1 MTLPDALRTALENLS
16 THKLRSVLTMLGM
29 IFGVGAV
36 IAMLSIG
43 EGAEREAMA
52 MIERLGVR
60 NILVRD
66 VDMRDNEL
74 QEVRKTSPGVSPRD
88 AVAIA
93 DAVPGVEQTC
103 VRVEIEPFTVLADGR
118 TVEATANGVDAAF
131 AELTNLELSSGR
143 FLDPLDIRSHSQVCV
158 IGEGVRRELF
168 GYSEPIGQLLKVN
181 ELWLEVVGVLVGS
194 GGATSVQGVSV
205 GSTDFDIYLPV
216 STAIRKLDL
225 PLLEAPLDEIIVRL
239 EPDASPG
246 GAARLVD
253 QLLDRLHGGE
263 DDYELVVPEALLEQS
278 RKTQRLFNIVMGA
291 IAGISLLVGGI
302 GIANIMLAT
311 VFERTREIGVRRAV
325 GARREDIRTLFLME
339 SFTISAMGGLA
350 GVLLGVAISKV
361 VAASAGWSTVV
372 TLWSVVLAFG
382 VSMAVGIGSG
392 LYPAVRA
399 ANLNPIDAL
408 RWE

>member
-1 MTLPDALRTALENLS
+1 MNLGDAFRSALENLA
-16 THKLRSVLTMLGM
+16 THKLRSILTMLGM

-43 EGAEREAMA
+43 EGAEREALA

-66 VDMRDNEL
+66 VEMRDEDL
-74 QEVRKTSPGVSPRD
+74 REVRETSLGVSPRD

-93 DAVPGVEQTC
+93 DAFPEVEATC
-103 VRVEIEPFTVLADGR
+103 ARVVVEPFSVLADGR
-118 TVEATANGVDAAF
+118 TVKATAHGVGSAF
-131 AELTNLELSSGR
+131 AGLTKLEIADGR
-143 FLDPLDIRSHSQVCV
+143 FLDARDEAGHAQVCV
-158 IGEGVRRELF
+158 IGEAVRRELF
-168 GYSEPIGQLLKVN
+168 GWEEAVGRTLKVN
-181 ELWLEVVGVLVGS
+181 DLWLEVVGVLSGS
-194 GGATSVQGVSV
+194 GGASSVQGVVV

-216 STAIRKLDL
+216 STALRKLDL
-225 PLLEAPLDEIIVRL
+225 PPLEAPLDEIIVRL
-239 EPDASPG
+239 AEDASPSDT
-246 GAARLVD
+246 ARLIGE
-253 QLLDRLHGGE
+253 LLDRLHGGE
-263 DDYELVVPEALLEQS
+263 ADYELVVPEALLEQS

-325 GARREDIRTLFLME
+325 GARRVDIRTLFLME
-339 SFTISAMGGLA
+339 SFSISVLGGLI
-350 GVLLGVAISKV
+350 GVAAGVAIAKV
-361 VAASAGWSTVV
+361 VAVSAGWSTVV
-372 TLWSVVLAFG
+372 TAWSVLLAFG

-392 LYPAVRA
+392 LYPALRA

>member
-1 MTLPDALRTALENLS
+1 VTWGDALRTAIENLS

-43 EGAEREAMA
+43 EGAERQAMA

-66 VDMRDNEL
+66 VDMRDEEL
-74 QEVRKTSPGVSPRD
+74 QEVREKSPGVSPRD

-93 DAVPGVEQTC
+93 DAVPGVELTC
-103 VRVEIEPFTVLADGR
+103 SRVEIEPFTVLSDGR
-118 TVEATANGVDAAF
+118 TIKATAHGVDPTF
-131 AELTNLELSSGR
+131 AGLTNLELSRGR
-143 FLDPLDIRSHSQVCV
+143 FFDTVDSAGHAQVCV
-158 IGEGVRRELF
+158 IGEDVRRELF
-168 GYSEPIGQLLKVN
+168 GYEEAIGRVLKVN
-181 ELWLEVVGVLVGS
+181 QLWLEVIGVLVGS
-194 GGATSVQGVSV
+194 GGTSTVQGVAV
-205 GSTDFDIYLPV
+205 GSTDLSIYLPV
-216 STAIRKLDL
+216 TTASRKLDL

-239 EPDASPG
+239 DPDASPG
-246 GAARLVD
+246 ETAEIIDG
-253 QLLDRLHGGE
+253 LLSRLHGGE
-263 DDYELVVPEALLEQS
+263 NDYELVVPEALLEQS

-311 VFERTREIGVRRAV
+311 VFERTREIGVRRAM
-325 GARREDIRTLFLME
+325 GARQVDIRTLFLME
-339 SFTISAMGGLA
+339 SFAISVMGGLI
-350 GVLLGVAISKV
+350 GVIVGVVISKV
-361 VAASAGWSTVV
+361 VAVSAGWSTVV
-372 TLWSVVLAFG
+372 TLWSVILAFG

-392 LYPAVRA
+392 LYPALKA
-399 ANLNPIDAL
+399 AKLNPIDAL

>member
-1 MTLPDALRTALENLS
+1 MNLRDAFRSAFENLA
-16 THKLRSVLTMLGM
+16 THKLRSILTMLGM

-66 VDMRDNEL
+66 IDMRDEDL
-74 QEVRKTSPGVSPRD
+74 QEVRETSLGVSPRD
-88 AVAIA
+88 ATAIA
-93 DAVPGVEQTC
+93 DAVPGVELTC
-103 VRVEIEPFTVLADGR
+103 PRVTVMPFSVLSHGR
-118 TVEATANGVDAAF
+118 TVKATAHGVGSAF
-131 AELTNLELSSGR
+131 AELTNLSVGEGR
-143 FLDPLDIRSHSQVCV
+143 FLDRLDESEHAQVCV
-158 IGEGVRRELF
+158 IGESVRRELF
-168 GYSEPIGQLLKVN
+168 GYEEAVGRMLKVN
-181 ELWLEVVGVLVGS
+181 DLWLEVVGILPGS
-194 GGATSVQGVSV
+194 GGSSSVQGVGV
-205 GSTDFDIYLPV
+205 GSTDLDIYLPV

-225 PLLEAPLDEIIVRL
+225 PALEAPLDEIIVRL
-239 EPDASPG
+239 DADASPTE
-246 GAARLVD
+246 AAELVE

-263 DDYELVVPEALLEQS
+263 EDFELVVPEALLEQS

-325 GARREDIRTLFLME
+325 GAREVDIRTLFLME
-339 SFTISAMGGLA
+339 SFTISVLGGMVGVAMG
-350 GVLLGVAISKV
+350 VIISKV

-372 TLWSVVLAFG
+372 TLWSVILAFG

-392 LYPAVRA
+392 LYPALRA
-399 ANLNPIDAL
+399 AKLNPIDAL

>member
-1 MTLPDALRTALENLS
+1 MTLSDAFRSSLENLA
-16 THKLRSVLTMLGM
+16 THKLRSILTMLGM

-43 EGAEREAMA
+43 EGAEREALA

-66 VDMRDNEL
+66 VDMRDDEL
-74 QEVRKTSPGVSPRD
+74 QEVRENSPGVSPRD
-88 AVAIA
+88 AIAIA
-93 DAVPGVEQTC
+93 DAIPGVELTC
-103 VRVEIEPFTVLADGR
+103 ARVVVEPYSVLSHGR
-118 TVEATANGVDAAF
+118 TVKATVHGVGSAF
-131 AELTNLELSSGR
+131 ADLTNLRVAEGR
-143 FLDPLDIRSHSQVCV
+143 FLDAYDETRHAQVCV
-158 IGEGVRRELF
+158 IGESVHHDLF
-168 GYSEPIGQLLKVN
+168 GYEEAIGQVLKVN
-181 ELWLEVVGVLVGS
+181 DLWLEVVGVLSVS
-194 GGATSVQGVSV
+194 GGASSAQGVAV
-205 GSTDFDIYLPV
+205 ESTDLDIYLPV
-216 STAIRKLDL
+216 TTAIRKLDL
-225 PLLEAPLDEIIVRL
+225 PLLEAPLDEIVVRL
-239 EPDASPG
+239 APDASPSA
-246 GAARLVD
+246 AARLVD

-325 GARREDIRTLFLME
+325 GARQVDIRTLFLME
-339 SFTISAMGGLA
+339 SFSISVLGGLA
-350 GVLLGVAISKV
+350 GVAVGIGISKV
-361 VAASAGWSTVV
+361 VAVSAGWSTVV
-372 TLWSVVLAFG
+372 TPWSVILAFG
-382 VSMAVGIGSG
+382 VSMAVGIGAG
-392 LYPAVRA
+392 LYPAMRA

>member
-1 MTLPDALRTALENLS
+1 VTLGDAFAISIENLS

-43 EGAEREAMA
+43 EGAERQAME

-66 VDMRDNEL
+66 IDMRDEEL
-74 QEVRKTSPGVSPRD
+74 QEVRETSPGVSPRD

-93 DAVPGVEQTC
+93 DAIPGVERTC
-103 VRVEIEPFTVLADGR
+103 ARVEIEPYTVLSGGR
-118 TVEATANGVDAAF
+118 TVKATAHGVDAAF
-131 AELTNLELSSGR
+131 AGLTNLEVSIGR
-143 FLDPLDIRSHSQVCV
+143 FFDGLDVSRHAQVCV

-168 GYSEPIGQLLKVN
+168 GYEEAVGRVLKVN
-181 ELWLEVVGVLVGS
+181 GLWLEVIGVLAGS
-194 GGATSVQGVSV
+194 GGVSSVQGVAV
-205 GSTDFDIYLPV
+205 GSTDLDIYLPV

-225 PLLEAPLDEIIVRL
+225 PLLESPLDEIIVRL
-239 EPDASPG
+239 EPSASPG
-246 GAARLVD
+246 ETARLVD
-253 QLLDRLHGGE
+253 ELLGRLHGGE
-263 DDYELVVPEALLEQS
+263 EDFELVVPEALLEQS

-325 GARREDIRTLFLME
+325 GARRVDIRTLFLME
-339 SFTISAMGGLA
+339 SFTISVIGGLA
-350 GVLLGVAISKV
+350 GVVVGVVISKV
-361 VAASAGWSTVV
+361 VAVSAGWSTVV

-392 LYPAVRA
+392 LYPAQRA
-399 ANLNPIDAL
+399 AKLNPIDAL

>member
-1 MTLPDALRTALENLS
+1 MNLRDALRSAFENLA
-16 THKLRSVLTMLGM
+16 THKLRSILTMLGM

-66 VDMRDNEL
+66 IDMRDEDL
-74 QEVRKTSPGVSPRD
+74 QEVRETSLGVSQRD
-88 AVAIA
+88 ATAIA
-93 DAVPGVEQTC
+93 DAVPGVELTC
-103 VRVEIEPFTVLADGR
+103 PRVTVIPYSVLSNGR
-118 TVEATANGVDAAF
+118 TVNATAHGVGSVF
-131 AELTNLELSSGR
+131 ADLTNLTVAEGR
-143 FLDPLDIRSHSQVCV
+143 FLDKRDEAEHAQVCV
-158 IGEGVRRELF
+158 IGDGIRRELF
-168 GYSEPIGQLLKVN
+168 GYEAPIGRVVKVN
-181 ELWLEVVGVLVGS
+181 DLWLEVVGILSGS
-194 GGATSVQGVSV
+194 GGSSVQGVAV
-205 GSTDFDIYLPV
+205 GSTDLDIYLPA

-225 PLLEAPLDEIIVRL
+225 PALEAPLDEIIVRL
-239 EPDASPG
+239 DADASPTE
-246 GAARLVD
+246 AAKLVE

-263 DDYELVVPEALLEQS
+263 EDFELVVPEALLEQS

-325 GARREDIRTLFLME
+325 GAREVDIRTLFLME
-339 SFTISAMGGLA
+339 SFTISVLGGLVGVAMG
-350 GVLLGVAISKV
+350 VIISKV

-372 TLWSVVLAFG
+372 TAWSVILAFG

-392 LYPAVRA
+392 LYPALRA
-399 ANLNPIDAL
+399 AKLNPIDAL

>member
-1 MTLPDALRTALENLS
+1 VTLRDAFAIAIENLS

-43 EGAEREAMA
+43 EGAERQAME
-52 MIERLGVR
+52 MIDRLGVR

-66 VDMRDNEL
+66 VEMRDEEL
-74 QEVRKTSPGVSPRD
+74 QEVRETSPGVSPRD

-93 DAVPGVEQTC
+93 DAIPGVERTC
-103 VRVEIEPFTVLADGR
+103 ARVEIEPYTVLSGGR
-118 TVEATANGVDAAF
+118 TVKATAHGVDAAF
-131 AELTNLELSSGR
+131 AGLTNLEVHVGR
-143 FLDPLDIRSHSQVCV
+143 FFDELDVSRHAQVCV

-168 GYSEPIGQLLKVN
+168 GYEEAIGRVLKVN
-181 ELWLEVVGVLVGS
+181 ELWIEVIGVLAGS
-194 GGATSVQGVSV
+194 GGVSSVQGVAV
-205 GSTDFDIYLPV
+205 GSTDLDIYLPV

-239 EPDASPG
+239 ESSASPG
-246 GAARLVD
+246 ETARLVD
-253 QLLDRLHGGE
+253 ELVGRLHGGE
-263 DDYELVVPEALLEQS
+263 EDFELVVPEALLEQS

-325 GARREDIRTLFLME
+325 GARRVDIRTLFLME
-339 SFTISAMGGLA
+339 SFTISVIGGLA
-350 GVLLGVAISKV
+350 GVVVGVVISKV
-361 VAASAGWSTVV
+361 VAVSAGWSTVV

-392 LYPAVRA
+392 LYPAQRA
-399 ANLNPIDAL
+399 AKLNPIDAL

>member
-1 MTLPDALRTALENLS
+1 MTLADAFRTAVENLA
-16 THKLRSVLTMLGM
+16 THKLRSMLTMLGM

-60 NILVRD
+60 NVLVRD
-66 VDMRDNEL
+66 VDMRDDEL
-74 QEVRKTSPGVSPRD
+74 QEVRETSLGVSRRD

-103 VRVEIEPFTVLADGR
+103 ARVEIEPYTVLSGGR
-118 TVEATANGVDAAF
+118 TVDATAHGVDAAF
-131 AELTNLELSSGR
+131 AELTSLKVASGR
-143 FLDPLDIRSHSQVCV
+143 FIDAVDVRNHAQVCV
-158 IGEGVRRELF
+158 IGDGVRRELF
-168 GYSEPIGQLLKVN
+168 GYSGPIGHVVKIN
-181 ELWLEVVGVLVGS
+181 ELWLEVVGVL
-194 GGATSVQGVSV
+194 GGAGGAASVQGVTV
-205 GSTDFDIYLPV
+205 GSSDLDIYLPV

-225 PLLEAPLDEIIVRL
+225 PALEAPLDEIIVRL
-239 EPDASPG
+239 TADASPAE
-246 GAARLVD
+246 AARLID

-263 DDYELVVPEALLEQS
+263 EDYELVVPEALLEQS
-278 RKTQRLFNIVMGA
+278 RRTQRLFNIVMGA

-311 VFERTREIGVRRAV
+311 VFERTREIGVRRAM
-325 GARREDIRTLFLME
+325 GARRDDIRTLFLME
-339 SFTISAMGGLA
+339 SFAISVLGGVA
-350 GVLLGVAISKV
+350 GVVLGLVISKL

-392 LYPAVRA
+392 LYPALRA

>member
-1 MTLPDALRTALENLS
+1 MNLRDALRSAFENLA
-16 THKLRSVLTMLGM
+16 THTLRSILTMLGM

-66 VDMRDNEL
+66 IDMRDEDL
-74 QEVRKTSPGVSPRD
+74 QEVRETSLGVSQRD
-88 AVAIA
+88 ATAIA
-93 DAVPGVEQTC
+93 DAVPGVELTC
-103 VRVEIEPFTVLADGR
+103 PRVTVIPYSVLSNGR
-118 TVEATANGVDAAF
+118 TVKATAHGVGSVF
-131 AELTNLELSSGR
+131 ADLTNLTVAEGR
-143 FLDPLDIRSHSQVCV
+143 FLDKRDEAEHAQVCV
-158 IGEGVRRELF
+158 IGDGIRRELF
-168 GYSEPIGQLLKVN
+168 GYEEPIGRVVKVN
-181 ELWLEVVGVLVGS
+181 DLWLEVVGILSGS
-194 GGATSVQGVSV
+194 GGSSVQGVAV
-205 GSTDFDIYLPV
+205 GSTDLDIYLPA

-225 PLLEAPLDEIIVRL
+225 PALEAPLDEIIVRL
-239 EPDASPG
+239 DADASPTE
-246 GAARLVD
+246 AAKLVE

-263 DDYELVVPEALLEQS
+263 EDFELVVPEALLEQS

-325 GARREDIRTLFLME
+325 GAREVDIRTLFLME
-339 SFTISAMGGLA
+339 SFTISVLGGLVGVAMG
-350 GVLLGVAISKV
+350 VIISKV

-372 TLWSVVLAFG
+372 TAWSVILAFG

-392 LYPAVRA
+392 LYPALRA
-399 ANLNPIDAL
+399 AKLNPIDAL

>member
-1 MTLPDALRTALENLS
+1 MTLGDALRSAFENLA
-16 THKLRSVLTMLGM
+16 THKLRSALTMLGM

-43 EGAEREAMA
+43 AGAEREALA

-66 VDMRDNEL
+66 VEMRDEDL
-74 QEVRKTSPGVSPRD
+74 QEVRETSLGVSPRD
-88 AVAIA
+88 ATAIA
-93 DAVPGVEQTC
+93 DAVPGVELTC
-103 VRVEIEPFTVLADGR
+103 ARVTVEPFSVLADGH
-118 TVEATANGVDAAF
+118 TAKATAHGVGSAF
-131 AELTNLELSSGR
+131 AGLTHLRLSEGR
-143 FLDPLDIRSHSQVCV
+143 FFDVRDEAEHAQVCV
-158 IGEGVRRELF
+158 IGEAVRRDLF
-168 GYSEPIGQLLKVN
+168 GYEEAIGRALKVN
-181 ELWLEVVGVLVGS
+181 DLWLEVVGVLEGS
-194 GGATSVQGVSV
+194 SGASSVQGVAV
-205 GSTDFDIYLPV
+205 GSTDSDIYLPV
-216 STAIRKLDL
+216 TTAIRKLDL
-225 PLLEAPLDEIIVRL
+225 PPIEAPLDEIIVRL
-239 EPDASPG
+239 DADASPSE
-246 GAARLVD
+246 AARLVD

-325 GARREDIRTLFLME
+325 GAREVDIRTLFLME
-339 SFTISAMGGLA
+339 SFSISVLGGLVGVAMG
-350 GVLLGVAISKV
+350 VVISKI

-372 TLWSVVLAFG
+372 TPWSVLLAFG

-392 LYPAVRA
+392 LYPALRA
-399 ANLNPIDAL
+399 AKLNPIDAL

>member
-1 MTLPDALRTALENLS
+1 MTLRDALGTALENLAS
-16 THKLRSVLTMLGM
+16 HKLRSALTMLGM

-66 VDMRDNEL
+66 VDLNDEEL
-74 QEVRKTSPGVSPRD
+74 EEVRETSPGVSPRD

-93 DAVPGVEQTC
+93 DAIPGVELTC
-103 VRVEIEPFTVLADGR
+103 ARVEIEPFTVLSGGR
-118 TVEATANGVDAAF
+118 TVKATVHGVDAEF
-131 AELTNLELSSGR
+131 AGLTNLRPVVGR
-143 FLDPLDIRSHSQVCV
+143 FFDTVEVAEHAQVCV
-158 IGEGVRRELF
+158 IGEEVRRRLF
-168 GYSEPIGQLLKVN
+168 GYEQAIGRVLKVN
-181 ELWLEVVGVLVGS
+181 QVWLEVIGVLAGS
-194 GGATSVQGVSV
+194 GGSASVQGVSV
-205 GSTDFDIYLPV
+205 GSTENEIYLPV
-216 STAIRKLDL
+216 TTAMRKLDL

-239 EPDASPG
+239 EQDVVPG
-246 GAARLVD
+246 ETARLID
-253 QLLDRLHGGE
+253 ELLSRLHGGE
-263 DDYELVVPEALLEQS
+263 DDYQLVVPEALLEQS

-311 VFERTREIGVRRAV
+311 VFERTREIGIRRAV
-325 GARREDIRTLFLME
+325 GARRVDIRTLFLME
-339 SFTISAMGGLA
+339 SFTISVLGGLA
-350 GVLLGVAISKV
+350 GVVVGLVISKV

-372 TLWSVVLAFG
+372 TLPSVVLAFG

-392 LYPAVRA
+392 LYPALRA
-399 ANLNPIDAL
+399 ADLNPIDAL

>member
-1 MTLPDALRTALENLS
+1 MNLSDALANALENLA

-43 EGAEREAMA
+43 EGAERQALE

-60 NILVRD
+60 NILIRD
-66 VDMRDNEL
+66 VDMRDEEL
-74 QEVRKTSPGVSPRD
+74 SEVRETSPGVSPRD

-93 DAVPGVEQTC
+93 DAVPGVELTC
-103 VRVEIEPFTVLADGR
+103 ARVEIEPYTVLSGGR
-118 TVEATANGVDAAF
+118 TVKATAHGVDASF
-131 AELTNLELSSGR
+131 AGLTNLQVSRGR
-143 FLDPLDIRSHSQVCV
+143 FLDELDVAEHGQVCV
-158 IGEGVRRELF
+158 IGESVRRELF
-168 GYSEPIGQLLKVN
+168 GYEEAIGRVLKVN
-181 ELWLEVVGVLVGS
+181 EIWLEVVGVLSGS
-194 GGATSVQGVSV
+194 GGGSTVEGVAV
-205 GSTDFDIYLPV
+205 GSTDLDIYLPV

-239 EPDASPG
+239 EPGVAPGDA
-246 GAARLVD
+246 AELID
-253 QLLDRLHGGE
+253 ELLSRLHGGE

-278 RKTQRLFNIVMGA
+278 RKTQRMFNIVMGA

-325 GARREDIRTLFLME
+325 GARKVDIRTLFLVE
-339 SFTISAMGGLA
+339 SFAISIFGG
-350 GVLLGVAISKV
+350 LLGVVLGLVISKV

-392 LYPAVRA
+392 LYPAIRA
-399 ANLNPIDAL
+399 AELDPIDAL

>member
-1 MTLPDALRTALENLS
+1 MTLRDALGTAVENLS

-43 EGAEREAMA
+43 EGAEREAMD

-60 NILVRD
+60 NILIRD
-66 VDMRDNEL
+66 LDMRDDEL
-74 QEVRKTSPGVSPRD
+74 SEVRETSPGVSPRD

-93 DAVPGVEQTC
+93 DAVPGVEFTC
-103 VRVEIEPFTVLADGR
+103 QHVEIEPFSVLSGAR
-118 TVEATANGVDAAF
+118 TIDATAHGVDASF
-131 AELTNLELSSGR
+131 AGLTNLRLATGR
-143 FLDPLDIRSHSQVCV
+143 FFDIVDVAEHAQVCV

-168 GYSEPIGQLLKVN
+168 GYEGAVGQVLKVN
-181 ELWLEVVGVLVGS
+181 QIWLEVVGVLDAS
-194 GGATSVQGVSV
+194 GGASTVQGVAV
-205 GSTDFDIYLPV
+205 GSTDLEIYLPV
-216 STAIRKLDL
+216 TTAIRKLDL
-225 PLLEAPLDEIIVRL
+225 PLLEAPLDEVIVRL
-239 EPDASPG
+239 APEASPSET
-246 GAARLVD
+246 AQLID
-253 QLLDRLHGGE
+253 QLLSRLHGGE
-263 DDYELVVPEALLEQS
+263 HDYELVVPEALLEQS

-325 GARREDIRTLFLME
+325 GARQVDIRTLFLME
-339 SFTISAMGGLA
+339 SFTISVLGGLA
-350 GVLLGVAISKV
+350 GVVVGVVISKV

-392 LYPAVRA
+392 LYPALRA
-399 ANLNPIDAL
+399 ARLNPIDAL